1 MGCNWCWTERIA
13 LNICEVVFVGATQE
27 NETNN
32 YTPGELT
39 GGGGGDYTTNCTQL
53 VWYVF
58 MPYSKE
64 VHCSIPGDWWW
75 FSCVCCST
83 CGREFDFQIITTTF
97 HHERWDHRKKEL
109 DCICP
114 PSITNLLD
122 TFSSAMCWRETLM
135 LADQTTVSQ
144 GRIQTHDSSTTSPLI
159 TTFTVTLSPEVK
171 AKK

>member
-1 MGCNWCWTERIA
+1 MLNWEDRFKYMWGCICWCNAGKWNKQLHTGRV
-13 LNICEVVFVGATQE
+13 NRG
-27 NETNN
+27 
-32 YTPGELT
+32 

-109 DCICP
+109 DCIYP

-122 TFSSAMCWRETLM
+122 TFSSAMCWRETLV
-135 LADQTTVSQ
+135 LADQTIVSQ

-159 TTFTVTLSPEVK
+159 TTFTVTLSTDFR